1 MTQSR
6 VPQVKQS
13 AVQQAQ
19 KAAELM
25 ERLVLQYK
33 DEPNWLE
40 IVADEYKREAAK

>member
-1 MTQSR
+1 MK
-6 VPQVKQS
+6 PQDKQA
-13 AVQQAQ
+13 AVNEAQ

-40 IVADEYKREAAK
+40 IVADEYKKEATK